1 MALLKEIAD
10 MKEAYTN
17 DDDYQE
23 SSMNKTLGIILLRIR

>member
-17 DDDYQE
+17 DDYQE